1 MKTKPYAHQLEI
13 FEKFKDKN
21 EFALFLE
28 MGTGKTKIVLDY
40 LSYNIDFFERAL
52 VFCPKSVIS
61 SWEDEVPKHSD
72 LSYQVVTGPTTKK
85 RQAITEGIQKKSKL
99 FITNYEAVL
108 ALYDFIKDMFD
119 VIILDESTY
128 IKNPWA
134 KRTKRIIKLGDNC
147 RVRIIMTGMA
157 VTNSPL
163 DIWAQY
169 RFLDKGKSF
178 GSSFLG
184 FRNKYF
190 YSDYNKWN
198 WFLKDGSINKINH
211 AIYKKAVRKLKS
223 ECIDLPPKIYEQ
235 RIVDMPKQVRKI
247 YDEMRLLL
255 VAEINMNEKLT
266 VREAIVKTLRL
277 QQITGGVIPTDA
289 GKYYYNDYKIKVLN
303 EIIQEN
309 PGEKI
314 VIWCNFLEEIHMIE
328 RSFSEKG
335 LKYVSIYGKIKHRTE
350 IIHQF
355 QNDPDTKYFIGQIKT
370 AGMGITLTAANLVV
384 YYSNSF
390 SVEARYQ
397 SEDRCHRIG
406 QENKVLYIDILSR
419 KSIDMYI
426 VNVLKRKLKISDLTL
441 KSIAEN
447 I

>member
-1 MKTKPYAHQLEI
+1 MKTKPYTHQLEI
-13 FEKFKDKN
+13 YNKFRDSR

-40 LSYNIDFFERAL
+40 LLYNRNKFKQAL

-72 LSYQVVTGPTTKK
+72 LEYQILIGPTSKK
-85 RQAITEGIQKKSKL
+85 KQMLESGLRRNIQL

-108 ALYDFIKDMFD
+108 SLYETFKGLFD

-134 KRTKRIIKLGDNC
+134 KRTKLIVKLGEAA
-147 RVRIIMTGMA
+147 RYKIIMTGMA
-157 VTNSPL
+157 ITNSPL
-163 DIWAQY
+163 DIWSQY
-169 RFLDKGKSF
+169 RFLDNGESF
-178 GSSFLG
+178 GRSYLG

-198 WFLKDGSINKINH
+198 WYPKNGSIEKINRT
-211 AIYKKAVRKLKS
+211 IYRKAVRKLKK
-223 ECIDLPPKIYEQ
+223 ECLDLPPKIYEK
-235 RIVDMPKQVRKI
+235 RIIEMPKRVRQI

-255 VAEINMNEKLT
+255 VAEINMNERLT

-277 QQITGGVIPTDA
+277 QQITGGTIPTDT
-289 GKYYYNDYKIKVLN
+289 GKFYYNDYKIKVLN

-309 PGEKI
+309 PDNKI
-314 VIWCNFLEEIHMIE
+314 VIWCKFLEEIHMIE
-328 RSFSEKG
+328 RFFVSKNMES
-335 LKYVSIYGKIKHRTE
+335 VSIYGDVKNRTE
-350 IIHQF
+350 IIHKF
-355 QNDPDTKYFIGQIKT
+355 QNDENTKYFIGQIKT
-370 AGMGITLTAANLVV
+370 AGMGITLTASNLVV

-390 SVEARYQ
+390 SIEARSQ

-406 QENKVLYIDILSR
+406 QKNNVLYIDILAK
-419 KSIDMYI
+419 KSIDEYI
-426 VNVLKRKLKISDLTL
+426 VKVLQKKQRISDLTL